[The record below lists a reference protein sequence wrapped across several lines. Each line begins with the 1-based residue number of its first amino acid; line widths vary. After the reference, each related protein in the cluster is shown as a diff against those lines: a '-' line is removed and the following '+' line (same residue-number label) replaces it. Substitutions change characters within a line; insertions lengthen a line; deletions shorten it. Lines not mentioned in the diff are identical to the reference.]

1 MVKRGMRAGGVLAS
15 SAGGS
20 GKLKQVWGKSDLFR
34 SLGLTRRIGDEEGE
48 EVWAAARLD
57 RELQRGGAPLSWAI
71 LTTGRSLL
79 SSRSNFIW
87 FI

>member
-1 MVKRGMRAGGVLAS
+1 MRAEGVLAS

-34 SLGLTRRIGDEEGE
+34 SLGLTRGIGDEEGE
-48 EVWAAARLD
+48 EVWAAARLP

-71 LTTGRSLL
+71 LTTGRLGRHMNCYPISAPL
-79 SSRSNFIW
+79 FQV
-87 FI
+87 